1 VPGTVAPSSVGAVP
15 GAPPSQLWR
24 PFQPPPYQNGAPPH
38 GDARDGAPATD
49 DAALKSEHSPADE
62 AIKSE
67 PFSAV
72 LSQAEPPAMG
82 SAMGANGF
90 GAPPPPQPYRYPT
103 AAQHDAQQPYRYPT
117 AAQHDAQQPYR
128 YPEAPTGNKMAP
140 MPPVLQA
147 PGTVLDLG
155 SACGAPPSCG
165 EL

>member
-1 VPGTVAPSSVGAVP
+1 MSGETRDEL
-15 GAPPSQLWR
+15 Q
-24 PFQPPPYQNGAPPH
+24 

-49 DAALKSEHSPADE
+49 DAALKSELSPADE

-67 PFSAV
+67 PFSTV

-90 GAPPPPQPYRYPT
+90 GAPPPPLPYRYPT
-103 AAQHDAQQPYRYPT
+103 AAQHDAQQPYRYP
-117 AAQHDAQQPYR
+117 D
-128 YPEAPTGNKMAP
+128 APTGNKMAP

-165 EL
+165 ELGSAAGTQAGAPSPTIAPHAGPAGMGPARQPSAQLVSNA